1 MKLRL
6 LSWNV
11 REANDSS
18 KRKVIKAMIRSQRVD
33 LFCIQEMKIQTMSEG
48 VVRSLGSGRLKNV
61 EDGLVWIFNGVYGPF
76 TRKERE
82 TMWEE
87 LGAIRGIWDDPWCLG
102 DDFNAT
108 LSQRERSSQGSLNGA
123 MRRGVAQSRL
133 PRPTSDHF
141 PILLKGGGLSRG
153 PSLFRF
159 ENMWLK
165 VDGFKDLLRD
175 WWQGAGR
182 RGRANFRLA
191 AKLKV
196 LKEKIKVWNRD
207 VFEREM
213 ELKNEA
219 KETFKKWVLLEETH
233 WRQSSRELWLKE
245 GDKNTGFFH
254 RMSNAHWRNNSLDS
268 IKINGVELAEEQ
280 EAREGIEEVVELFKE
295 FYDQKSFAKSLNTTF
310 LVLIPKKGG
319 AKDLGDFRP
328 INLLGGLYKLLTKV
342 LTNRLKKVLGKVVL
356 ADQNAF
362 LRGRQILDAS
372 LIANEVVDYW
382 QKRKEKGLVCKLDI
396 EKAYDSINWNFLMKV
411 LHKMDFG
418 SRWMEWIW
426 WCISTAKFSVLVNG
440 VPAGFFSSSKGL
452 RASNSSWLD
461 LAWFEAASGLRINLA
476 KSELIPVGEVEDIEV
491 MTVELGCKVGDF
503 PVKYLGLPLEPI
515 TKPCL
520 CGMGVI
526 GVKYGQEGCGWRT
539 NEARGTFG
547 VGVWK
552 EILKEASW
560 CWDNIEFKVGRGT
573 KVKFWT
579 DHWCGNTVLSQKFP
593 KLYAM
598 TIFRNATVNEVDF
611 RISSEEDSV
620 LWKGGGLDIFR
631 IRDAY
636 NLLAAPNPLVFPK
649 KSIWVD
655 KVPTKVAFFAW
666 EATWEKILTVLWEI
680 VLALFGAQWVFLEI
694 VKEGVFGRGVL
705 FAFWIFGVVSGSLR
719 AGEGQYKS
727 TLVCPVCNKISVT
740 FDPFMYLSLPLQSTI
755 TRTMTVTVFTC
766 DGSALP
772 SACTVTVPKQ
782 GRCRDLIQAL
792 SGACSVKH
800 NEKLLLAEIRN
811 HLIDR
816 FLEDPLIL
824 LSTIKDDDHLAAY
837 KIPKLSKSTIF
848 LQLIHRREEQEI
860 GNAQKSFGWKPYG
873 TPLVSPISCDDVITR
888 GDIQSIVYTM
898 LSPMLRTERQ
908 GHTDI
913 SETSIS
919 VAASDPSCDITTSEA
934 FTDSIESDLK
944 DMDGNSY
951 KTVTLSKLPLQLV
964 DENNACI
971 DLSVGEEKP
980 IKLSSSSMSILV
992 FVDWSHKFLEKYD
1005 THYLENLPEVFKYGP
1020 VTKKARTEP
1029 LSLYTCLEAFLREEP
1044 LVPEDMWF
1052 CPQCKEQRQASKK
1065 LDLWRL
1071 PEVLVIHL
1079 KRFSYSR
1086 SMKHKLETFVN
1097 FPIHDLDLTN
1107 YVAHKNN
1114 SRSQIYELY
1123 ALTNHYGGMGS
1134 GHYTAHIKVSDIAL
1148 THKQKVAI
1156 YLSQIQSGAIIC
1168 PLHSSIDIFMTTLII
1183 VPFILLQLLDE
1194 NRWYNFDDS
1203 HISAINEEDVKSA
1216 AAYVLFYKRV
1226 KIDDASVS
1234 NGAQSCAGH
1243 ENILPQN

>member
-1 MKLRL
+1 MCSSSSREQVSPEEERL
-6 LSWNV
+6 AIRDFVISAEAHTKEGDTFYLITQRWWQQWLEYVNQDQANNIDVSSLSEHCDSVSSSDVKRPSVIDNSDLIYDMTSEDSTMGIELHDTLVEGRDYILLPQEVWNQLY
-11 REANDSS
+11 AWYGGGPTLP
-18 KRKVIKAMIRSQRVD
+18 RKVINSGLSQTGLSVEVYPLRLQLVVVPKGAHSTIRISKKETIGELHRRACEIFD
-33 LFCIQEMKIQTMSEG
+33 LNMEQVCIWDYYGHRKHALMNDMDKTLDDANIQTDQDVLVEVHSNGSSSAFGGCMSSVQEN
-48 VVRSLGSGRLKNV
+48 GSADK
-61 EDGLVWIFNGVYGPF
+61 
-76 TRKERE
+76 E
-82 TMWEE
+82 TMSVLVE
-87 LGAIRGIWDDPWCLG
+87 PSKSS
-102 DDFNAT
+102 
-108 LSQRERSSQGSLNGA
+108 LSIA
-123 MRRGVAQSRL
+123 
-133 PRPTSDHF
+133 
-141 PILLKGGGLSRG
+141 GGLSASKGVSRSCSSELSQSQNLTSPVRELDSTYGVSGVSTRG
-153 PSLFRF
+153 ATGGLTGLLNLGNTCFMNSAIQCLVHTPEFARYFREDYHKEINWQNPLGMVGELALAF
-159 ENMWLK
+159 
-165 VDGFKDLLRD
+165 GDLLRKL
-175 WWQGAGR
+175 WAPGR
-182 RGRANFRLA
+182 TPVAPRPFKTKLARFAPQFSGYNQHDSQELLAFLLDGLHEDLNRVKHKPYIKSRDADGRPDEEVADEYWANHIA
-191 AKLKV
+191 
-196 LKEKIKVWNRD
+196 
-207 VFEREM
+207 
-213 ELKNEA
+213 
-219 KETFKKWVLLEETH
+219 
-233 WRQSSRELWLKE
+233 
-245 GDKNTGFFH
+245 
-254 RMSNAHWRNNSLDS
+254 RNDS
-268 IKINGVELAEEQ
+268 II
-280 EAREGIEEVVELFKE
+280 
-295 FYDQKSFAKSLNTTF
+295 
-310 LVLIPKKGG
+310 
-319 AKDLGDFRP
+319 
-328 INLLGGLYKLLTKV
+328 
-342 LTNRLKKVLGKVVL
+342 
-356 ADQNAF
+356 
-362 LRGRQILDAS
+362 
-372 LIANEVVDYW
+372 VD
-382 QKRKEKGLVCKLDI
+382 VC
-396 EKAYDSINWNFLMKV
+396 
-411 LHKMDFG
+411 
-418 SRWMEWIW
+418 
-426 WCISTAKFSVLVNG
+426 
-440 VPAGFFSSSKGL
+440 
-452 RASNSSWLD
+452 
-461 LAWFEAASGLRINLA
+461 
-476 KSELIPVGEVEDIEV
+476 
-491 MTVELGCKVGDF
+491 
-503 PVKYLGLPLEPI
+503 
-515 TKPCL
+515 
-520 CGMGVI
+520 
-526 GVKYGQEGCGWRT
+526 Q
-539 NEARGTFG
+539 
-547 VGVWK
+547 
-552 EILKEASW
+552 
-560 CWDNIEFKVGRGT
+560 
-573 KVKFWT
+573 
-579 DHWCGNTVLSQKFP
+579 
-593 KLYAM
+593 
-598 TIFRNATVNEVDF
+598 
-611 RISSEEDSV
+611 
-620 LWKGGGLDIFR
+620 
-631 IRDAY
+631 
-636 NLLAAPNPLVFPK
+636 
-649 KSIWVD
+649 
-655 KVPTKVAFFAW
+655 
-666 EATWEKILTVLWEI
+666 
-680 VLALFGAQWVFLEI
+680 
-694 VKEGVFGRGVL
+694 
-705 FAFWIFGVVSGSLR
+705 
-719 AGEGQYKS
+719 GQYKS

-908 GHTDI
+908 GHTHI

-919 VAASDPSCDITTSEA
+919 VAASDPSCDITASEA

-1134 GHYTAHIKVSDIAL
+1134 GHYTAHIK
-1148 THKQKVAI
+1148 
-1156 YLSQIQSGAIIC
+1156 
-1168 PLHSSIDIFMTTLII
+1168 
-1183 VPFILLQLLDE
+1183 LLDE